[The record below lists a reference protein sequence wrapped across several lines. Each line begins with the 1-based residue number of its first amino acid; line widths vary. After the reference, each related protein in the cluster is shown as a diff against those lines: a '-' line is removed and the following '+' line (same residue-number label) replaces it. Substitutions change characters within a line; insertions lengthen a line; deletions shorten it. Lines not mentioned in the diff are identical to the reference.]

1 MDNRFDNFN
10 EDENREVFETSK
22 IENEDIIEDSEQNNY
37 YNNSYDDDYIR
48 ENRKKSSKE
57 ILESYIDST
66 IEREYSKRLKRM
78 KKNSFAKMM
87 LAVILC
93 SGLSSAS
100 TVWYLNRNNTSKS
113 ISTQNPTN
121 AVTINTTEST
131 TVEKAVAQKAMQ
143 SVVGITTV
151 GVSDDMFSRQ
161 SEVNGLGSGVIVS
174 KDGYIITNNHVVDPT
189 KTKQTTVLLND
200 GSKHN
205 AEILWS
211 DKALDLA
218 VIKINAEGLD
228 LQPVE
233 IADSSAVSI
242 GDKAIAIGSPLGVN
256 LQSTLTSGYISGKDR
271 VITLSDGSIMEGL
284 LQTDAAINP
293 GNSGGALLNERG
305 QLVGINTAKA
315 GNSDGIG
322 FSIPI
327 NVAKPILEQII
338 STGKFESVV
347 LGVKGIDVAR
357 YNVVSEKKLPAE
369 EGVYVHEVLQGS
381 PAQQAGIQSG
391 DIILMVG
398 DKKVTSNSNLK
409 TALLDF
415 KSGDSMTV
423 EVLRNGEKKQIK
435 VSFTKIN

>member
-1 MDNRFDNFN
+1 
-10 EDENREVFETSK
+10 
-22 IENEDIIEDSEQNNY
+22 
-37 YNNSYDDDYIR
+37 
-48 ENRKKSSKE
+48 
-57 ILESYIDST
+57 
-66 IEREYSKRLKRM
+66 
-78 KKNSFAKMM
+78 
-87 LAVILC
+87 
-93 SGLSSAS
+93 
-100 TVWYLNRNNTSKS
+100 
-113 ISTQNPTN
+113 
-121 AVTINTTEST
+121 
-131 TVEKAVAQKAMQ
+131 
-143 SVVGITTV
+143 
-151 GVSDDMFSRQ
+151 
-161 SEVNGLGSGVIVS
+161 
-174 KDGYIITNNHVVDPT
+174 
-189 KTKQTTVLLND
+189 
-200 GSKHN
+200 
-205 AEILWS
+205 
-211 DKALDLA
+211 
-218 VIKINAEGLD
+218 
-228 LQPVE
+228 
-233 IADSSAVSI
+233 
-242 GDKAIAIGSPLGVN
+242 
-256 LQSTLTSGYISGKDR
+256 
-271 VITLSDGSIMEGL
+271 MEGL

-415 KSGDSMTV
+415 KSGDSTTV